1 MKAPKL
7 VSLTVLLLF
16 QAAVTTVF
24 AQDKPKA
31 GSVIS
36 GIVSDSE
43 GPMMMVNVVERDS
56 NDRIVA
62 HSITDIEGVFSFRLV
77 DPDHKIQVSYPG
89 YKTDTI
95 PIDTTFFNI
104 RMKDAGDLPP
114 VEIISDRVQETG
126 PMPVPIWSVASD
138 QYFMDLGLSVKWGT
152 VNMGTTESRPYG
164 WYWTWADA
172 MKLSTGAGTGSRLAT
187 KAEWNELLDYC
198 TWQWTEQDGKTG
210 FLITSTIEGYRD
222 RSIFLP
228 ASGWLQNGNIMKQ
241 HSYGSYWTSTPGVQ
255 PDEEAAYGFNF
266 LDEGTEWHS
275 ENRFAEQSVRMVM
288 PLSGSELTN
297 ISIDKEKL
305 TIRQASVTRLN
316 VTMAGGKRNVNSA
329 STWKSSDEKVVSVMD
344 DGLIVAV
351 KPGTCVLTV
360 QAYGKSAQCT
370 VTVTPHEFEFVDL
383 GLGVLWATCNLGADT
398 PSDYGDYYAWAELE
412 TKDYYYWGNYR
423 YCSSNDSKGMDK
435 YTTDNLSHHLLK
447 TDELDRLE
455 PLDDVA
461 YVLSGGEWHI
471 PTAQDFKELIE
482 KCTCNKVTVKGV
494 KGVEFKSMV
503 PGYKDKSIFIPYSGC
518 MIDDELKGL
527 GREYY
532 LWSSTP
538 GWGTMGT
545 YLTTDIEYLEQIQ
558 STSKGTGMI
567 PEVRSIKQ
575 RFSGMNVRPV
585 KTHSASMFSSL
596 SLPAEHLD
604 LNYGEIRQ
612 MVVSMMPSGRTVT
625 DANITWS
632 TSNADVAA
640 VADGYL
646 TAVGTGSCEITAR
659 SEGQEAKMTVTV
671 TLPKPEPVDLGL
683 SVKWA
688 SANLG
693 ASAPKEPGAFF
704 AWGETRPKA
713 GYYSGKNYKYGAS
726 SSDWRKYNFGKYTIT
741 NNRRPDYKETL
752 DAEDDAATVL
762 LGDGWRTP
770 TADELWELKN
780 KCTWTR
786 VQDTID
792 SSDIFTRVKFHGYL
806 ITSNVPGYEGRSI
819 FLPAAGYIDEY
830 HYPVS
835 ADPAGRTGINYWT
848 STLNQSMGTDRRWYG
863 NTIRPVMDKSEP
875 GNRKKIEP
883 DPVKPLSHNA
893 QVDLGLSVLWAD
905 CNVGAESPEQCG
917 VRFAWG
923 ETSPKT
929 YYSEY
934 NYKHMKTF
942 PAENM
947 WWYCKYA
954 KKADNLMGG
963 SFTDGKTRLEPEDD
977 AARTNWGGKWRMPT
991 KEEFAEL
998 YQKCE
1003 WTEDTVNGVAGYR
1016 VTSKVPGYTSK
1027 SIFLPFT
1034 PGPKEGTLAYYMER
1048 GTYMTSDLSSVN
1060 TNSCAAFIISHYEF
1074 GPGSFELDLGYA
1086 RIETW
1091 ANGDMIKWVK
1101 ICIGQANRTQGAFI
1115 RAVCSK

>member
-7 VSLTVLLLF
+7 ISLTVLLLF

-36 GIVSDSE
+36 GIVSDST

-95 PIDTTFFNI
+95 PIDTTIFNI
-104 RMKDAGDLPP
+104 RMKDAGDLPS

-152 VNMGTTESRPYG
+152 VNMGTTELRPYG

-172 MKLSTGAGTGSRLAT
+172 MKLSTGAGTGSRLAS

-198 TWQWTEQDGKTG
+198 TWQWTKQDGKTG
-210 FLITSTIEGYRD
+210 YLVTSTIEGFKD

-351 KPGTCVLTV
+351 RPGTCVLTV

-461 YVLSGGEWHI
+461 SVLSGGEWHI

-612 MVVSMMPSGRTVT
+612 MVVNMMPSGRTVT

-704 AWGETRPKA
+704 AWGETKPKA
-713 GYYSGKNYKYGAS
+713 GYYSIKNYSYGKS
-726 SSDWRKYNFGKYTIT
+726 SSEFRKYIFGTESI
-741 NNRRPDYKETL
+741 NNMIPDYKEIL
-752 DAEDDAATVL
+752 DPEDDAAAVL
-762 LGDGWRTP
+762 LGNGWRMP

-780 KCTWTR
+780 RCTWTK
-786 VQDTID
+786 VQDTIETIG
-792 SSDIFTRVKFHGYL
+792 IFTRVVFHGYL

-819 FLPAAGYIDEY
+819 FLPAAGSINEY
-830 HYPVS
+830 HYPIS
-835 ADPAGRTGINYWT
+835 AEPESGRTGVNYWT
-848 STLNQSMGTDRRWYG
+848 ATLGQAIGNDSRWYG
-863 NTIRPVMDKSEP
+863 NAIRPVLDKTKP
-875 GNRKKIEP
+875 GKRKKIEP
-883 DPVKPLSHNA
+883 DPVKPLAHDA
-893 QVDLGLSVLWAD
+893 KVDLGLSVLWAD
-905 CNVGAESPEQCG
+905 CNVGAESPEQSG
-917 VRFAWG
+917 ERFAWG

-934 NYKHMKTF
+934 NYKYMKAFTE
-942 PAENM
+942 ENK

-954 KKADNLMGG
+954 TKPDNLFGG
-963 SFTDGKTRLEPEDD
+963 SFTDGKAKLDPEDD
-977 AARTNWGGKWRMPT
+977 AARANWGGKWRMPT

-998 YQKCE
+998 YKKCE

-1016 VTSKVPGYTSK
+1016 VTSKVPGYTSN
-1027 SIFLPFT
+1027 SIFLPFISGYT
-1034 PGPKEGTLAYYMER
+1034 MVR
-1048 GTYMTSDLSSVN
+1048 GIYMTSDLSSKY
-1060 TNSCAAFIISHYEF
+1060 THSCAALEISHYEF
-1074 GPGSFELDLGYA
+1074 GPGDFEIDLKNA
-1086 RIETW
+1086 RVEKW
-1091 ANGDMIKWVK
+1091 DYDEMKWVK
-1101 ICIGQANRTQGAFI
+1101 ICITSASRVDGAFI
-1115 RAVCSK
+1115 RAVCKKTR

>member
-1 MKAPKL
+1 MICSA
-7 VSLTVLLLF
+7 VS
-16 QAAVTTVF
+16 
-24 AQDKPKA
+24 AQNY
-31 GSVIS
+31 V
-36 GIVSDSE
+36 
-43 GPMMMVNVVERDS
+43 
-56 NDRIVA
+56 
-62 HSITDIEGVFSFRLV
+62 
-77 DPDHKIQVSYPG
+77 
-89 YKTDTI
+89 
-95 PIDTTFFNI
+95 
-104 RMKDAGDLPP
+104 
-114 VEIISDRVQETG
+114 
-126 PMPVPIWSVASD
+126 
-138 QYFMDLGLSVKWGT
+138 DLGLSVKWCT
-152 VNMGTTESRPYG
+152 VNMGTTVLRPYG

-172 MKLSTGAGTGSRLAT
+172 MAIRTTDGSRLAT
-187 KAEWNELLDYC
+187 KREWNELLDYC
-198 TWQWTEQDGKTG
+198 TWQWTKQDGKTG
-210 FLITSTIEGYRD
+210 YLVTSTIEGYRD

-266 LDEGTEWHS
+266 LNEGTEWHS
-275 ENRFAEQSVRMVM
+275 ENRLSEQSVRMVM
-288 PLSGSELTN
+288 PLSDSELTK
-297 ISIDKEKL
+297 ISVDKEKL

-316 VTMAGGKRNVNSA
+316 VTMARGKRNVNSA
-329 STWKSSDEKVVSVMD
+329 CKWKSSNEKVVSVMD

-351 KPGTCVLTV
+351 KPGECVLTV
-360 QAYGKSAQCT
+360 QAYGRSAQCT
-370 VTVTPHEFEFVDL
+370 VSVTPHEFEFVDL

-423 YCSSNDSKGMDK
+423 YCSFNDSRGMDK
-435 YTTDNLSHHLLK
+435 YTSDGMSHQLLK

-455 PLDDVA
+455 AIDDVA
-461 YVLSGGEWHI
+461 SVLSGGEWHI
-471 PTAQDFKELIE
+471 PTSQDFKELIE

-494 KGVEFKSMV
+494 KGVEFKSKV
-503 PGYKDKSIFIPYSGC
+503 PGFKGKSIFIPYSGC

-545 YLTTDIEYLEQIQ
+545 YLTTDIEYREQIQ
-558 STSKGTGMI
+558 STSQGTGMI
-567 PEVRSIKQ
+567 PEINSIKQ
-575 RFSGMNVRPV
+575 RFTGMNVRPV
-585 KTHSASMFSSL
+585 KTHSVDNFSSL

-604 LNYGEIRQ
+604 LGYGEIRQ

-632 TSNADVAA
+632 SSNTDVAA
-640 VADGYL
+640 VAEGYL

-693 ASAPKEPGAFF
+693 ASAPDEPGAYF

-713 GYYSGKNYKYGAS
+713 GHYTGKNYIYGQYSNEWKKYI
-726 SSDWRKYNFGKYTIT
+726 FGTESIT
-741 NNRRPDYKETL
+741 NSPRPDYKSTL
-752 DAEDDAATVL
+752 DPEDDAAAVL
-762 LGDGWRTP
+762 LGDGWRMP
-770 TADELWELKN
+770 TADELWELK
-780 KCTWTR
+780 KRCTWTN
-786 VQDTID
+786 VQDTIETMG
-792 SSDIFTRVKFHGYL
+792 IFTRVKFHGYL

-830 HYPVS
+830 FF
-835 ADPAGRTGINYWT
+835 PACAEPDGRKGANYWS
-848 STLNQSMGTDRRWYG
+848 STLGQAMGNDRRWYG
-863 NTIRPVMDKSEP
+863 NTIRPVMDQSEQ
-875 GNRKKIEP
+875 GSRKKIEP
-883 DPVKPLSHNA
+883 DPIKPLAHDA

-905 CNVGAESPEQCG
+905 CNLGAERPEQYG
-917 VRFAWG
+917 ERFAWG

-934 NYKHMKTF
+934 NYKYMKAFTE
-942 PAENM
+942 ENK

-954 KKADNLMGG
+954 TKPDNLFGG
-963 SFTDGKTRLEPEDD
+963 SFTDGKTRLDAEDD
-977 AARTNWGGKWRMPT
+977 AALANWGDKWRMPT

-998 YQKCE
+998 YHNCE
-1003 WTEDTVNGVAGYR
+1003 WTEDSVNGVAGYR
-1016 VTSKVPGYTSK
+1016 VTSKVPGYTTK

-1034 PGPKEGTLAYYMER
+1034 PSLKEGTLSYYMDN
-1048 GTYMTSDLSSVN
+1048 GIYMTSDLSSKY
-1060 TNSCAAFIISHYEF
+1060 THSCAAFEISHYEF
-1074 GPGSFELDLGYA
+1074 GPGDFEIDLGNA

-1091 ANGDMIKWVK
+1091 GSGDVVKWVT
-1101 ICIGQANRTQGAFI
+1101 ICIRPISRVTGGFI

>member
-1 MKAPKL
+1 MKKHL
-7 VSLTVLLLF
+7 VLISVLLLLS
-16 QAAVTTVF
+16 QAALNTIN
-24 AQDKPKA
+24 AQSKPKA

-62 HSITDIEGVFSFRLV
+62 HSITDIEGNFSFRLV

-126 PMPVPIWSVASD
+126 PMPLPIWSVASD
-138 QYFMDLGLSVKWGT
+138 QYFVDLGLSVKWGT
-152 VNMGTTESRPYG
+152 VNIGTTKLRPYG

-198 TWQWTEQDGKTG
+198 TWKWTEQDGKTG

-228 ASGWLQNGNIMKQ
+228 ASGWLEAGNIMRQ
-241 HSYGSYWTSTPGVQ
+241 HFYGSYWTSTPGVQ
-255 PDEEAAYGFNF
+255 PDDEAAYGFNF
-266 LDEGTEWHS
+266 MSDGTEWHS
-275 ENRFAEQSVRMVM
+275 ENRFSEQSVRMVM
-288 PLSGSELTN
+288 PLSDHELTD
-297 ISIDKEKL
+297 ISIDKQKL
-305 TIRQASVTRLN
+305 TVSQASVTRLN

-329 STWKSSDEKVVSVMD
+329 CKWKSSDEKVVSVTD
-344 DGLIVAV
+344 DGLIVAI
-351 KPGTCVLTV
+351 KPGECVLTV
-360 QAYGKSAQCT
+360 QVYGKSAKCT
-370 VTVTPHEFEFVDL
+370 VTVTPHEYEFVDL
-383 GLGVLWATCNLGADT
+383 GLGVLWATCNLGADK
-398 PSDYGDYYAWAELE
+398 PSDYGDYYAWAEIE
-412 TKDYYYWGNYR
+412 PKNYYYWGNYR
-423 YCSSNDSKGMDK
+423 YCSSAGASGMDK
-435 YTTDNLSHHLLK
+435 YTTDEQSHHFLK

-455 PLDDVA
+455 AIDDVA
-461 YVLSGGEWHI
+461 SVLSGGEWHI
-471 PTAQDFKELIE
+471 PTSQDFKELIE
-482 KCTCNKVTVKGV
+482 KCTCKKITVKGV
-494 KGVEFKSMV
+494 SGVEFKSKV
-503 PGYKDKSIFIPYSGC
+503 PGFTDKSIFIPYSGC
-518 MIDDELKGL
+518 MIDDNVKGRD
-527 GREYY
+527 REYY

-538 GWGTMGT
+538 GWGSLGT
-545 YLTTDIEYLEQIQ
+545 YLTTDIEYNEQIH
-558 STSKGTGMI
+558 STRTPSGMI
-567 PEVRSIKQ
+567 PEVNSIKE
-575 RFSGMNVRPV
+575 RYTGMNVRPV
-585 KTHSASMFSSL
+585 KTHSADNFSSL
-596 SLPAEHLD
+596 SLPDEHLD

-632 TSNADVAA
+632 TSDADVAA
-640 VADGYL
+640 VSDGYL
-646 TAVGTGSCEITAR
+646 TAVGTGSCVITAR
-659 SEGQEAKMTVTV
+659 SEDQEAKMTVTV
-671 TLPKPEPVDLGL
+671 TLPVPEPVDLGL

-693 ASAPKEPGAFF
+693 ASDPNKPGAYF
-704 AWGETRPKA
+704 AWGETSPKA
-713 GYYSGKNYKYGAS
+713 GYYNGKKYRFGEYTNQMT
-726 SSDWRKYNFGKYTIT
+726 KYNFGYDT
-741 NNRRPDYKETL
+741 NFGGNYPLPDYKETL
-752 DAEDDAATVL
+752 DAQDDAAAVL
-762 LGDGWRTP
+762 LGNGWRMP

-780 KCTWTR
+780 KCTWTS
-786 VQDTID
+786 VQDTIE
-792 SSDIFTRVKFHGYL
+792 SIGIFTRVKFHGYL

-934 NYKHMKTF
+934 NYKYMKAF
-942 PAENM
+942 PSENK
-947 WWYCKYA
+947 WWYSKFA
-954 KKADNLMGG
+954 NKAD
-963 SFTDGKTRLEPEDD
+963 RLDPEDD
-977 AARTNWGGKWRMPT
+977 AARANWGGKWRMPT

-998 YQKCE
+998 YQNCE

-1034 PGPKEGTLAYYMER
+1034 PGVKEGTLDYYMER
-1048 GTYMTSDLSSVN
+1048 GTYMTSDLSSTN
-1060 TNSCAAFIISHYEF
+1060 THFCAALLISHYEF
-1074 GPGSFELDLGYA
+1074 GPGSFEIDLGNA

-1091 ANGDMIKWVK
+1091 SDGDITKWVK
-1101 ICIGQANRTQGAFI
+1101 ICISQVNRVRGAFI
-1115 RAVCSK
+1115 RAVCEK